1 MSDIV
6 TVYLQNQAIR
16 AVIDISSDYYS
27 LRNMPMYDNSITVTK
42 NVSTTIGLEV
52 KRIDRKLLK
61 LSQDK
66 IFYLNVMSKDGEIF
80 LLRKEFKIVNTQ
92 RGQLQITI
100 EPEDIDVIETGMYTF
115 SVTYVDSDTGQE
127 KLLHTTP
134 NTTTYADFI
143 IESNSMPV
151 KRKPFVQYH
160 LTKVR
165 TVLEGGVP
173 TDKDTYVSS
182 RLPIT
187 KDTHNLTLSFT
198 NFSGTVK
205 VQATNDIDPTDQVSF
220 FDVQTFD
227 YTDETGDT
235 QFELVTANSDHK
247 YYRIRIITTVL
258 NEGTVDKLEYN

>member
-1 MSDIV
+1 MSDII

-16 AVIDISSDYYS
+16 AVIDDHYS
-27 LRNMPMYDNSITVTK
+27 LRNIPMYDNPITVTK
-42 NVSTTIGLEV
+42 NVSTTLGLEV
-52 KRIDRKLLK
+52 KRIDRKVLK
-61 LSQDK
+61 LMPDK
-66 IFYLNVMSKDGEIF
+66 VFYLNVMSKDGEVF
-80 LLRKEFKIVNTQ
+80 LLRKEFEVFNTQ

-100 EPEDIDVIETGMYTF
+100 EPDDIDAIDTGMYTY
-115 SVTYVDSDTGQE
+115 SVTYIDADTGQE

-134 NTTTYADFI
+134 NTTTYSDFI

-187 KDTHNLTLSFT
+187 KDTHTLTLSFT

-227 YTDETGDT
+227 YTEETGDA
-235 QFELVTANSDHK
+235 QFELVTANKDHK